1 MTWYTWQL
9 DQKFSGVGISPL
21 SKILVVKVL
30 GADLTHRKSPSWT
43 ASHKNAEKNTYH
55 YQQTCLGMHI

>member
-1 MTWYTWQL
+1 MAKHFL
-9 DQKFSGVGISPL
+9 GVCLASL
-21 SKILVVKVL
+21 SKILAVKVL
-30 GADLTHRKSPSWT
+30 GVDLTHRKSPSWT

>member
-1 MTWYTWQL
+1 MAKHFL
-9 DQKFSGVGISPL
+9 GVCLAPL
-21 SKILVVKVL
+21 SKISAVKVL
-30 GADLTHRKSPSWT
+30 GVDLTHRKSPSWT